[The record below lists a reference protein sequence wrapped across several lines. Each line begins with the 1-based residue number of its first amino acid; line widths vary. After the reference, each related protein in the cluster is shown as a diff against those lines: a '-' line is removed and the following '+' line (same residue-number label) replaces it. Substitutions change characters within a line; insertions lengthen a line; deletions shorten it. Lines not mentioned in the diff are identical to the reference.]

1 MKAFSIYACARRI
14 LTLAGL
20 LVMLALVAPTAGA
33 VVVKNLYDVEFPVP
47 DQSSTVRSAAFS
59 KGLEQVLVRASGS
72 RSVLQTINPGSAASY
87 VQQFSYVEDPVDE
100 QTDVKPS
107 TVAETAAVSYTLK
120 VQYNAGKIINLL
132 RENGQPVWGEHRSE
146 AVVWIA
152 VRDGANRYVLKDSDT
167 SLLKESVEASTERRG
182 LPLLWP
188 IYDLQ
193 DQQQLGFTDVWAA
206 FERPVTAASKRY
218 TRGPAIVGRLS
229 WTGSDW
235 KADWS
240 LFVEKSTYSW
250 SLSGSDYNTLI
261 AEGIDLVA
269 DEVGKH
275 YAVLERTGINVPGL
289 LVEINNVD
297 SLNVYR
303 NIQGFFEGLTAVRQ
317 AMVVRVD
324 KDNVTFRIDLR
335 GDVDDFTRQVSTDRK
350 LEPLVDAVQAGGNPN
365 QQTVLRYNYRN

>member
-1 MKAFSIYACARRI
+1 MKAFSIHACTRRI

-72 RSVLQTINPGSAASY
+72 RSVLQAIKPGSAASY

-218 TRGPAIVGRLS
+218 TRGPASVGRLS

>member
-1 MKAFSIYACARRI
+1 
-14 LTLAGL
+14 
-20 LVMLALVAPTAGA
+20 MLALVAPAARA

-47 DQSSTVRSAAFS
+47 DQSSQVRSAAFS
-59 KGLEQVLVRASGS
+59 KGLEQVLVRASGN
-72 RSVLQTINPGSAASY
+72 RSVLQNINPGSAASY
-87 VQQFSYVEDPVDE
+87 VQQFSYVEVLE
-100 QTDVKPS
+100 GEKSDVTAS
-107 TVAETAAVSYTLK
+107 TVADTAAVSYTLK

-146 AVVWIA
+146 AVVWMA

-167 SLLKESVEASTERRG
+167 SLLKESVEVSMERRG

-229 WTGSDW
+229 WTGSEW
-235 KADWS
+235 KADWA
-240 LFVEKSTYSW
+240 LFVEKSAYSW
-250 SLSGSDYNTLI
+250 SVSGSDYNTLI
-261 AEGIDLVA
+261 AEGIDLAA

-275 YAVLERTGINVPGL
+275 YAVLERTGINDPDL

-297 SLNVYR
+297 SLNAYR
-303 NIQGFFEGLTAVRQ
+303 NIQRFFEGLTAVRQ
-317 AMVVRVD
+317 AMVVRAD
-324 KDNVTFRIDLR
+324 KGNVTFRIDLR

-365 QQTVLRYNYRN
+365 QQTVLRYNYRK

>member
-1 MKAFSIYACARRI
+1 MKAFSIHACARRI
-14 LTLAGL
+14 LTVAGL
-20 LVMLALVAPTAGA
+20 LVMLALVAPAARA

-47 DQSSTVRSAAFS
+47 DQSSQVRSAAFS
-59 KGLEQVLVRASGS
+59 KGLEQVLVRASGN
-72 RSVLQTINPGSAASY
+72 RSVLQNINPGSAASY
-87 VQQFSYVEDPVDE
+87 VQQFSYVEVLE
-100 QTDVKPS
+100 GEKSDVTAS
-107 TVAETAAVSYTLK
+107 TVADTAAVSYTLK

-146 AVVWIA
+146 AVVWMA

-167 SLLKESVEASTERRG
+167 SLLKESVEVSMERRG

-229 WTGSDW
+229 WTGSEW
-235 KADWS
+235 KADWA
-240 LFVEKSTYSW
+240 LFVEKSAYSW
-250 SLSGSDYNTLI
+250 SVSGSDYNTLI
-261 AEGIDLVA
+261 AEGIDLAA

-275 YAVLERTGINVPGL
+275 YAVLERTGINDPDL

-297 SLNVYR
+297 SLNAYR
-303 NIQGFFEGLTAVRQ
+303 NIQRFFEGLTAVRQ
-317 AMVVRVD
+317 AMVVRAD
-324 KDNVTFRIDLR
+324 KGNVTFRIDLR

-365 QQTVLRYNYRN
+365 QQTVLRYNYRK